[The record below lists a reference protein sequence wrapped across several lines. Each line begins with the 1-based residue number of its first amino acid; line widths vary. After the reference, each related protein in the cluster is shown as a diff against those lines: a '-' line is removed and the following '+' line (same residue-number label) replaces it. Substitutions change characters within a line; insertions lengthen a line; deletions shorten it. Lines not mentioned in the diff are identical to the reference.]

1 MGGVSCGGR
10 MPSLY
15 LLARDRFYMVKQAL
29 QLSAVAL
36 ALASVTGCQQ
46 LGIEFSNE
54 PVQYESSTSR
64 APLEIPPDLSAIP
77 RTDRYTVPTRPQIV
91 SANAEAA
98 RLQAQ
103 AETNGTATKTVLP
116 ETKFATVERDGQTRW
131 VHVNAPA
138 EKVWPVLQDF
148 WPSVGLAI
156 KNQDAASG
164 VIQTEW
170 AENKANL
177 PHDII
182 RKTLGKIF
190 DTVYD
195 TGERDQYRAR
205 MERNNDGTCNIYITH
220 RSMVEVLTGNQQES
234 TMWQPGA
241 SDPQLEAEMLTRL
254 AQKLD
259 AEFNPDAKPA
269 EQKAVEA
276 IAAVKYEPTSEIVK
290 NAQGEAEAVI
300 IKDPYDRAWRRVGVA
315 LDRGGFDVYDRD
327 RSQGLFM
334 IKYLDPDYETAEK
347 GKQGFFTRMFSK
359 GEAIEPVKYQVRLMP
374 DGDNSRLTVTGE
386 DGKADTTGVASRI
399 ITLLGEQ
406 LR

>member
-1 MGGVSCGGR
+1 
-10 MPSLY
+10 
-15 LLARDRFYMVKQAL
+15 MVKQTL
-29 QLSAVAL
+29 QFSAVAL
-36 ALASVTGCQQ
+36 AMAALTGCQQ
-46 LGIEFSNE
+46 LQALGSKFTSD

-77 RTDRYTVPTRPQIV
+77 RTDRYTVPSRPQIV

-98 RLQAQ
+98 KMQAQ
-103 AETNGTATKTVLP
+103 AEKNGTAVKSVLP
-116 ETKFATVERDGQTRW
+116 ETKFATVEREGQTRW

-138 EKVWPVLQDF
+138 EKVWPVLQEF
-148 WPSVGLAI
+148 WPSVGLAV
-156 KNQDAASG
+156 KNQDATSG

-177 PHDII
+177 PKDII
-182 RKTLGKIF
+182 RQTLGKVL

-205 MERNNDGTCNIYITH
+205 MERNSDGTCNIYITH
-220 RSMVEVLTGNQQES
+220 RSMIEVLTGNQQES

-259 AEFNPDAKPA
+259 SEFNPDAKPA
-269 EQKAVEA
+269 EQKEVDL
-276 IAAVKYEPTSEIVK
+276 IAAVKYEPASEVVK
-290 NAQGEAEAVI
+290 DDQGNVEAVI
-300 IKDPYDRAWRRVGVA
+300 IKDTYERAWRRLGVA

-327 RSQGLFM
+327 RSQGLFLV
-334 IKYLDPDYETAEK
+334 KYLDPDYETEEK

-359 GEAIEPVKYQVRLMP
+359 GEAIEPVKYQIRLLP
-374 DGDNSRLTVTGE
+374 EGDRSRVTVAGE
-386 DGKADTTGVASRI
+386 DGKADTTGVAPRI
-399 ITLLGEQ
+399 LNLLGEQ

>member
-1 MGGVSCGGR
+1 
-10 MPSLY
+10 
-15 LLARDRFYMVKQAL
+15 MVKQAL
-29 QLSAVAL
+29 QLSAAAL
-36 ALASVTGCQQ
+36 ALASLTGCQQ
-46 LGIEFSNE
+46 MSQYLGVNFSNE
-54 PVQYESSTSR
+54 SVQYESSTSR
-64 APLEIPPDLSAIP
+64 APLEIPPDLSSIP
-77 RTDRYTVPTRPQIV
+77 RTDRYTVPSRPQIV

-103 AETNGTATKTVLP
+103 AEKSGSAPKSVLP
-116 ETKFATVERDGQTRW
+116 ETKFATVERDGQIRW

-148 WPSVGLAI
+148 WPSVGLSV

-164 VIQTEW
+164 VMQTEW

-177 PHDII
+177 PKDII
-182 RKTLGKIF
+182 RQTLGKIL

-205 MERNNDGTCNIYITH
+205 MERNSDGTCNIYITH
-220 RSMVEVLTGNQQES
+220 RSMVEVLTGSQQES

-259 AEFNPDAKPA
+259 YEFNPDAKPA
-269 EQKAVEA
+269 EQKAVEE
-276 IAAVKYEPTSEIVK
+276 IAAVKYEPASELVK
-290 NAQGEAEAVI
+290 RENGTAEAVI
-300 IKDPYDRAWRRVGVA
+300 VKDPFDRAWRRVGVA

-334 IKYLDPDYETAEK
+334 IKYLDPDYETEEK

-359 GEAIEPVKYQVRLMP
+359 GEAIEPVKYQVRLTP
-374 DGDNSRLTVTGE
+374 EGDTSRITVAAE

-399 ITLLGEQ
+399 LTLLSEQ